1 MEIPQMLFLLVV
13 QQLETWKQ
21 TAALKWD
28 LCLFPVQ
35 ATEGQPGPA
44 NPSLPPTEAPALWAR
59 GEGPGSRVGS
69 GDEGRDEGREE
80 RRERTRRCLE
90 EGLGI
95 ETLPNVL
102 SNAAPGE
109 NHQLCD
115 LDQVTA
121 PSEAALYFSIC

>member
-1 MEIPQMLFLLVV
+1 MLFLLVV

-44 NPSLPPTEAPALWAR
+44 SPSSPPTEAQALWAK

-69 GDEGRDEGREE
+69 GSQVKEGGKEGGE
-80 RRERTRRCLE
+80 R
-90 EGLGI
+90 
-95 ETLPNVL
+95 PV
-102 SNAAPGE
+102 S
-109 NHQLCD
+109 
-115 LDQVTA
+115 
-121 PSEAALYFSIC
+121 

>member
-13 QQLETWKQ
+13 EQLETWKQ

-35 ATEGQPGPA
+35 AAEGQPGPA
-44 NPSLPPTEAPALWAR
+44 SPSSTTRRSPGAWAR

-69 GDEGRDEGREE
+69 GGQGHLGGEGGE
-80 RRERTRRCLE
+80 RKGHCLE
-90 EGLGI
+90 KRPRV
-95 ETLPNVL
+95 ETLPNVH
-102 SNAAPGE
+102 SSAAPPE
-109 NHQLCD
+109 SYQPCD

-121 PSEAALYFSIC
+121 PSKPPNLHSSIC